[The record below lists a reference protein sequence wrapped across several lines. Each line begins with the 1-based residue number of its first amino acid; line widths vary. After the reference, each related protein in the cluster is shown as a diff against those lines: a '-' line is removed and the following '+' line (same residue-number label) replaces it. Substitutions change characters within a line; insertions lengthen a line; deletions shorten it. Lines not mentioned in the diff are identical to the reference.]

1 MWFSVSQAVEFSKLV
16 SCLRPDEPEDVIVS
30 SCQKLT
36 TFFHQRPEQKIVFI
50 TQHGLLPLMELLEVP
65 RTRVCNCMKLNELL
79 YLLGSHALNYCFSS
93 LCDGL
98 FSCKKNFRSYAQ
110 FFKF

>member
-65 RTRVCNCMKLNELL
+65 RTRVCNLHE
-79 YLLGSHALNYCFSS
+79 
-93 LCDGL
+93 
-98 FSCKKNFRSYAQ
+98 AQ
-110 FFKF
+110 